1 LFILLR
7 VIRIKSTVFYPWGLQ
22 ADAIRFKN
30 CLQENSKIHIM
41 IEDMIED
48 GHNRIVAWEGSS
60 NVMPILIR
68 DEEDFIKN

>member
-1 LFILLR
+1 
-7 VIRIKSTVFYPWGLQ
+7 
-22 ADAIRFKN
+22 
-30 CLQENSKIHIM
+30 M